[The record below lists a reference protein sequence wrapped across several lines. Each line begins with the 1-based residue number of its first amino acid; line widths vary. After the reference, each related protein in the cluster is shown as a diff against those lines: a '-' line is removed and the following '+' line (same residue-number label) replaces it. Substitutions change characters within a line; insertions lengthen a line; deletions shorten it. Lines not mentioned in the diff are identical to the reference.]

1 MSEHGGMQWVIV
13 GGGIHGT
20 HMAIRL
26 IDELKVDPQRLLI
39 VDPEVRLLE
48 RWRRATENTGM
59 RFLRSPSVHNLAVDP
74 FALLR
79 LAGPARGRDPGLF
92 TAPYDRPSLALF
104 NRHAE
109 ALIAE
114 RGLAERHLRGRAAAL
129 QLRCD
134 GAIVEMAD
142 GGRVEAEQVVLAVG
156 SGDQPLWP
164 EWAAPLRR
172 EGRIAHV
179 FDPGFSVPDPPP
191 WGRVVVIGGGI
202 TAAQVALRLAADPL
216 VSVTVV
222 SRHPP
227 RVHQFDSDPGWLGP
241 LHMRAFEREMDPGR
255 RRAMIQGARHK
266 GSMPAEVQR
275 ALRRAIQAG
284 AIAWIQGEV
293 GRCQRAGEGL
303 LLSCPSGPLSADFVL
318 LATGFEARRPG
329 GALVEGLISA
339 EGLACETCGYPRI
352 DAGLR
357 WHPRVFVSGP
367 LAELTLGPTARNI
380 AGARRAA
387 EAIVRAARAGLR
399 RAGPMVAGDHR
410 RGVWGD
416 SG

>member
-1 MSEHGGMQWVIV
+1 MSEHEAMQWVIV

-20 HMAIRL
+20 HVAIRL
-26 IDELKVDPQRLLI
+26 IDELKVDPRRLLI
-39 VDPEVRLLE
+39 VDPEARLLE
-48 RWRRATENTGM
+48 RWRRSTGNTGM

-129 QLRCD
+129 QLRCA
-134 GAIVEMAD
+134 GAIVEMED
-142 GGRVEAEQVVLAVG
+142 GSRVEGEQVVLAVG
-156 SGDQPLWP
+156 PGDQPLWP
-164 EWAAPLRR
+164 EWAASLRR
-172 EGRIAHV
+172 GGRIAHV
-179 FDPGFSVPDPPP
+179 FDPGFTLPDPPP

-202 TAAQVALRLAADPL
+202 SAAQVALRLAADPL
-216 VSVTVV
+216 VRVTVV

-241 LHMRAFEREMDPGR
+241 RLMRAFERELDAGR
-255 RRAMIQGARHK
+255 RRAMIKEARFK

-275 ALRRAIQAG
+275 ALRRAIQGG
-284 AIAWIQGEV
+284 AIDWIAGEV
-293 GRCQRAGEGL
+293 GRGQREGEGL
-303 LLSCPSGPLSADFVL
+303 RLSSSQGPLWADFVI

-329 GALVEGLISA
+329 GALVEGLISGH
-339 EGLACETCGYPRI
+339 GLACETCGYPRI

-357 WHPRVFVSGP
+357 WHPRVFVSGS
-367 LAELTLGPTARNI
+367 LAELMLGPTARNI

-387 EAIVRAARAGLR
+387 EAIVRAARATTR
-399 RAGPMVAGDHR
+399 
-410 RGVWGD
+410 
-416 SG
+416 